1 MKTKKILFVC
11 KYNAF
16 RSRIAE
22 GYFNKINANGKI
34 KAFSRGIIM
43 GGNSD
48 SVQRQIAKSL
58 LGINIAKR
66 KPLPL
71 TFQDMMDANL
81 IIVVANDIPKIIFN
95 YPLPSIQKKLTIWN
109 VKDEQNMNQ
118 ANIRKIILT
127 IKRKVD
133 NLSKKLGRAK

>member
-1 MKTKKILFVC
+1 MKILFIC